1 MDSLSQI
8 YSATLRLLDVPL
20 GWLLWLP
27 RDVALLLVAAGTALT
42 MTLAR
47 KWLTNQDL
55 LRRAAADVTQLKSL
69 LRDARRAK
77 DKAVMQRLRSTMA
90 MVKLAQLRADLRVLV
105 VVIAPVGLLAMWA
118 AERFDY
124 LPPRVDEEIVLRAYY
139 PLSSTDRLT
148 HLVPSDEFDL
158 RSPAIQ
164 IVQSDPLDKS
174 RAFAAW
180 RFVVRHPADDLPLT
194 IRHQNETATH
204 HARVGRSTYLPAWQ
218 HQAHDFILETELEL
232 RRYSFLGL
240 GPHRDVVGLAPW
252 LIAYLV
258 LAIPL
263 VPLLRK
269 VCGVF

>member
-1 MDSLSQI
+1 MSFFDFMHTAIIKS
-8 YSATLRLLDVPL
+8 LDVLL

-27 RDVALLLVAAGTALT
+27 RDAALLLVVVGTALC

-47 KWLTNQDL
+47 KWFTNQDL
-55 LRRAAADVTQLKSL
+55 LRRAVADVAQLKTL

-77 DKAVMQRLRSTMA
+77 DKAAIQRLRGTTA
-90 MVKLAQLRADLRVLV
+90 LVKTERLRDDLRVLA
-105 VVIAPVGLLAMWA
+105 VVIVPVGLLAMWA

-124 LPPRVDEEIVLRAYY
+124 LPPRVGEEITLRAYY
-139 PLSSTDRLT
+139 PLSSADRLS
-148 HLVPSDEFDL
+148 HLVPSDAFEL

-164 IVQSDPLDKS
+164 IVQPDPFDKS
-174 RAFAAW
+174 RAFASW
-180 RFVVRHPADDLPLT
+180 RIAVLHPADDLSLT

-204 HARVGRSTYLPAWQ
+204 HARVGRSTYSPARQ
-218 HQAHDFILETELEL
+218 LQAHDFILETELEL
-232 RRYSFLGL
+232 QRYSFLGV
-240 GPHRDVVGLAPW
+240 GPHRDFFGLAPW

-269 VCGVF
+269 VCRVY